1 LLIENNRI
9 SYNFVK
15 CLNEEFDSGEGMSLK
30 YSGMHGALIVE
41 NLNMKVFNLFCGKL
55 QQLGFRDKSCNN
67 ILVIGREEVGKSTY
81 LKNYLN
87 SESDNV
93 YIRVKSHDV

>member
-1 LLIENNRI
+1 
-9 SYNFVK
+9 
-15 CLNEEFDSGEGMSLK
+15 MSLK
-30 YSGMHGALIVE
+30 YSGIHGALIVE

-55 QQLGFRDKSCNN
+55 HRLGFKDKNDNN

-87 SESDNV
+87 SNSDNV
-93 YIRVKSHDV
+93 YIRVRSHDVHAMGKFLK